1 MKKNENDNMS
11 VNNSEDSQET
21 NMPGDKMEKAA
32 GKSGAGG
39 NPDEMPAGSMTGRDD
54 DSEKNETLSMG
65 DEDGELNRFPPP
77 DRVEGDLP
85 PASLEPGI
93 VEVEFRDGVK
103 PQVIPSGTQGP
114 VLVQSKSGE
123 NVSDLNQILQRHQ
136 LEKAESSFLISDQAA
151 DLAQAESKEKG
162 AEVPNLSNFVTLHFP
177 EGSDTKTIAEE
188 LSKLPEVV
196 RAVAV
201 PKALP
206 PQTPLNEPL
215 VGTTD
220 QVVLNPGTGLENQ
233 WYIFRCGVNQAWS
246 MASGNG
252 VVIADIDWG
261 YRITHQDLAARL
273 DMTRAFNAFDG
284 GTNVTTGGSVSHGT
298 AVMGIAG
305 GADNNLGMAG
315 IAYGASL
322 WPVQGD
328 SGPGPALGGNSWAR
342 GIDWVRTTD
351 SGGRRK
357 VIILEVQTG
366 SLGNYEMVPSVN
378 AAIKTAI
385 AAGVVVCVAAGNGNR
400 DAGIDDSGN
409 PIPPT
414 GSILV
419 GATEYHATQ
428 NRRAGFSNFGSQVTV
443 CAPGDGSHDLTC
455 SSTSNTAYR
464 NGFGGT
470 SGATPKVAAT
480 VALMLELNPG
490 LTHNEIRTILNTKGT
505 AVVTDA
511 GKPVGTFLNAAAA
524 VGAVSRPIPS
534 GPVVSWGPNRI
545 DAFVVGTDSALYHKW
560 WNGSAWGPSLTGYEN
575 MGGTL
580 SSAPEVVSWGPN
592 RLDVF
597 VLGMNSGLY
606 HKWWNGSAWGP
617 SLTGYENMGGTIVG
631 QPKAVSWGA
640 NRLDVF
646 VVGTDSALYHKWWNG
661 SAWGPSLTGYEN
673 MGGTIVSD
681 PEVVCWGPNRIDIF
695 VVGTNGN
702 LFHKWWNGSAW
713 GPSLTGYENMG
724 GSIIGRPK
732 VVSWGPN
739 RLDIFVVGTDR
750 ALYHKWWNGSAWG
763 PSLTGYENMGGT
775 IVGNPDAVAWGP
787 NRLDVFVKGTNR
799 ALFHKWWNGSAWG
812 PSLTGY
818 ENMGGTIIDQPKTV
832 AWGPNR
838 LDVFVIGTSHGLYHK
853 WWNGAAW
860 GPSLTGYENMAGTII
875 RFNE

>member
-11 VNNSEDSQET
+11 VNNPGGEQGG
-21 NMPGDKMEKAA
+21 NMPGDRMGNAA
-32 GKSGAGG
+32 GKSGSAG
-39 NPDEMPAGSMTGRDD
+39 NAEEMPAGSMTGRDD
-54 DSEKNETLSMG
+54 DNQKHETLSVG
-65 DEDGELNRFPPP
+65 DEDDKLNRFPPP
-77 DRVEGDLP
+77 DRAQGEFP
-85 PASLEPGI
+85 PASLKPGI
-93 VEVEFRDGVK
+93 VEVEFRNGVR
-103 PQVIPSGTQGP
+103 PQIIPSGSQGP
-114 VLVQSKSGE
+114 ALVQSKSGE
-123 NVSDLNQILQRHQ
+123 NVSDFNQILQRHQ
-136 LEKAESSFLISDQAA
+136 LEKAEPSFLISEQAA
-151 DLAQAESKEKG
+151 DLVQADSKEKG
-162 AEVPNLSNFVTLHFP
+162 TDLPNLANFITLHFP

-188 LSKLPEVV
+188 LSRLPEVV

-220 QVVLNPGTGLENQ
+220 QVVMNPATGLENQ

-261 YRITHQDLAARL
+261 FRTTHQDLATKL

-305 GADNNLGMAG
+305 GADNNLGMSG
-315 IAYGASL
+315 IAYNASL

-328 SGPGPALGGNSWAR
+328 SGPGTALPGDAWAR

-366 SLGNYEMVPSVN
+366 SFGNYEMVPSVN
-378 AAIKTAI
+378 AAIRTAI

-443 CAPGDGSHDLTC
+443 CAPGDADHDVTC
-455 SSTSNTAYR
+455 TSTSNTAYR
-464 NGFGGT
+464 NAFGGT
-470 SGATPKVAAT
+470 SGATPKVAGT
-480 VALMLELNPG
+480 VALLLELNPS
-490 LTHNEIRTILNTKGT
+490 LTHNEIRTLLNTTGT
-505 AVVTDA
+505 PVVTDA

-524 VGAVSRPIPS
+524 VSAVSRPIPS
-534 GPVVSWGPNRI
+534 GPVVSWGANRL
-545 DAFVVGTDSALYHKW
+545 DAFVVGTDSALYHKWWNGSAWGPSFTGYENMGGTLACAPEVVAWGPNRLDVFVVGMNSALYHKW

-575 MGGTL
+575 MGGTIIGQPK
-580 SSAPEVVSWGPN
+580 AVSWGPN

-597 VLGMNSGLY
+597 V
-606 HKWWNGSAWGP
+606 
-617 SLTGYENMGGTIVG
+617 T
-631 QPKAVSWGA
+631 
-640 NRLDVF
+640 
-646 VVGTDSALYHKWWNG
+646 GTDSALYHKWWNG

-673 MGGTIVSD
+673 MGGTIISD

-724 GSIIGRPK
+724 GNIIGRPK

-799 ALFHKWWNGSAWG
+799 GLFHKWWNGSAWG

-818 ENMGGTIIDQPKTV
+818 ESMGGTIIDQPKSV

-838 LDVFVIGTSHGLYHK
+838 LDVFVIGTGHELHHK
-853 WWNGAAW
+853 WWNGSAW
-860 GPSLTGYENMAGTII
+860 GPSLTGYENMSGTII